1 MESEAH
7 VSDMHQQLVRS
18 WGVPP
23 PGLQPLGREA
33 LLEELARRVD
43 HMIRHDFDRLMSSLY
58 ILDVP
63 EAKFSAALERPA
75 GERPAR
81 LLAELILD
89 REIER
94 MHTWQRYAKKAI
106 ENGAESSFHRS

>member
-1 MESEAH
+1 MENEAGF
-7 VSDMHQQLVRS
+7 SDVHGQLALA

-33 LLEELARRVD
+33 LLGALAQRVD
-43 HMIRHDFDRLMSSLY
+43 DLILHDFDRLMSSLY

-63 EAKFSAALERPA
+63 EEKFSAALEPKPGQRP
-75 GERPAR
+75 GR

-94 MHTWQRYAKKAI
+94 MHTWQRYAKPAV
-106 ENGAESSFHRS
+106 EGESDPAG